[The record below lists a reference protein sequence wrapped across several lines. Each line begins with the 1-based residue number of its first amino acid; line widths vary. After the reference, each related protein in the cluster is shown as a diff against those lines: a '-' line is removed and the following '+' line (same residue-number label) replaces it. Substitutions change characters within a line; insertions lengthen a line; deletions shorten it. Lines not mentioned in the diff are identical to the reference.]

1 MPAARK
7 DERATAAGLPP
18 FASYLLLADREP
30 ISHAAGAPPRPP
42 FAHPSLACCG
52 VPTGARRDVL
62 LVDAPRPGSDG
73 PSGACAGAVEAGG
86 AAVAALR
93 RCTERVRLAAAPAAA
108 APGPAA
114 AAAAAAAEADASA
127 RPGSGQDAG
136 GGTPR
141 AEPTAGDGGV
151 DWQAAAAAGVAAA
164 AQAAPAAAFAAAS
177 ALAEATGLMAASRA
191 PAPEPSAQKPAAAP
205 VLPAGAEPGSASP
218 DAPPAKRQRADGG
231 DPGPEPPDPAYP
243 GARAAYDAPALAAA
257 AAPTNGGAEPGGG
270 GGGSGGGARVGAAL
284 EGLADALA
292 RGRGRIG
299 AVHLALHADEAGA
312 VAAWHARLE
321 AVAEPSAPQ
330 RGHL

>member
-1 MPAARK
+1 
-7 DERATAAGLPP
+7 
-18 FASYLLLADREP
+18 
-30 ISHAAGAPPRPP
+30 
-42 FAHPSLACCG
+42 
-52 VPTGARRDVL
+52 VL
-62 LVDAPRPGSDG
+62 LVDAPRLGSDG
-73 PSGACAGAVEAGG
+73 PSGAFAGAVEVGG
-86 AAVAALR
+86 AAIAALR

-151 DWQAAAAAGVAAA
+151 DWQAAAAAGMAAA

-231 DPGPEPPDPAYP
+231 NAGPEPPDPAYA
-243 GARAAYDAPALAAA
+243 GARAAYDAPARAAA

-284 EGLADALA
+284 DGLADALA

-299 AVHLALHADEAGA
+299 AVHLALHADDAGA
-312 VAAWHARLE
+312 VAAWHAHLE

-330 RGHL
+330 IGHF